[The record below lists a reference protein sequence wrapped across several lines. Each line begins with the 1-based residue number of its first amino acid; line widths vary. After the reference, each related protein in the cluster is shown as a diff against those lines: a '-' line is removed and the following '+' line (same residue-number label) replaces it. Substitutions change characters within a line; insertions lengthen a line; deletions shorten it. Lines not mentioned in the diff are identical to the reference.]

1 MKTKIL
7 VVGLTGLLFI
17 SAVRL
22 PAVQAQRSMQP
33 IPLLMASSIEE
44 QTANQ
49 VYHQANAAVV
59 LIRSGDRSHGSG
71 FMVSADGLVI
81 TNAHVAA
88 NAPSVVTLVMA
99 DGKTEIPADVVGF
112 AKNGVDLAV
121 LKINGR
127 RKLPFLRLGD
137 GRSIRVGDQ
146 VFAIGTPLAERNLNT
161 LTTGIVSALRADSL
175 VQHSAAINS
184 GNSGG
189 PLLNGAGELVG
200 VNTAVAVVPVTC
212 GGGQYCGQSLGNVG
226 IGYAIGVDVV
236 KKFLSNI
243 EHGNIS
249 PVSTLPE

>member
-1 MKTKIL
+1 MKIL
-7 VVGLTGLLFI
+7 IAGLTGLLFI
-17 SAVRL
+17 SAVRS
-22 PAVQAQRSMQP
+22 PAVRAERSMQP
-33 IPLLMASSIEE
+33 TPLLMARSIEE
-44 QTANQ
+44 KTANQ

-59 LIRSGDRSHGSG
+59 LIRSGDRAHGSG
-71 FMVSADGLVI
+71 FIVSADGLVI

-99 DGKTEIPADVVGF
+99 DGKTELPADVVGF
-112 AKNGVDLAV
+112 AKDGVDLAV

-127 RKLPFLRLGD
+127 RQLPFLRLGD
-137 GRSIRVGDQ
+137 GRSMRVGDQ
-146 VFAIGTPLAERNLNT
+146 VFAIGTPLTENNLNT
-161 LTTGIVSALRADSL
+161 LTNGIVSALRADSL

-200 VNTAVAVVPVTC
+200 VNTAVAVVPVIC
-212 GGGQYCGQSLGNVG
+212 RGGQYCGQSLGNVG

-236 KKFLSNI
+236 KEFLSNI
-243 EHGNIS
+243 ERGNIS